1 MDTNTIGRSVHGYD
15 LMPGHATAKPFIWRI
30 FVRGLTPETY
40 GNAIGIGLA
49 EATTKRLVAGV
60 DAAALRTNVLTS
72 RAVQCAKLPMDF
84 ETDAEAIRAMLVS
97 LPDADPAKARV
108 VRIRDTLSLST
119 FEVSAALDAEVAA
132 HLAVE
137 PLGQAQPMQ
146 FDESGNLAEL
156 AVKK

>member
-1 MDTNTIGRSVHGYD
+1 
-15 LMPGHATAKPFIWRI
+15 
-30 FVRGLTPETY
+30 
-40 GNAIGIGLA
+40 
-49 EATTKRLVAGV
+49 
-60 DAAALRTNVLTS
+60 
-72 RAVQCAKLPMDF
+72 MDF

-119 FEVSAALDAEVAA
+119 LEVSAALDAEVAA
-132 HLAVE
+132 HPAVE